1 MRDEQDLKCL
11 TICRKQ
17 RSNNEYIKKKN
28 PQLAKGSGRFGIN
41 STYVYVHAC
50 THTRADTLLCV
61 VSVVVFQENLLGGG
75 IARDEP

>member
-1 MRDEQDLKCL
+1 MNKTSSASQSAGNREV
-11 TICRKQ
+11 TM
-17 RSNNEYIKKKN
+17 NTFKKN